1 MRDGGQPGCTAIV
14 SSYVPMCQYNF
25 VSGMGRVLNQQP
37 QADSGLNTCL
47 SHTVVVYLF
56 IFSFE
61 PTLRKVTIS
70 CINVNLWI
78 QFKNQ
83 KIQYD
88 RATFLLDDC
97 VLELKCFL
105 HEL

>member
-1 MRDGGQPGCTAIV
+1 MSIQLCVRHGEGLKPAATG
-14 SSYVPMCQYNF
+14 
-25 VSGMGRVLNQQP
+25 
-37 QADSGLNTCL
+37 DSGLNTCL

-61 PTLRKVTIS
+61 PTLRKVTFS

-105 HEL
+105 HES